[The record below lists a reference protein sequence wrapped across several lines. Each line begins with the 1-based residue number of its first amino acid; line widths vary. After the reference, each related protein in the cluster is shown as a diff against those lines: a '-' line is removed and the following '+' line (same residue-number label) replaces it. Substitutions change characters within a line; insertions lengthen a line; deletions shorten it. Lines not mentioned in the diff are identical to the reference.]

1 MRITEYNVELSDM
14 ETNIL
19 VKERESFY
27 DCFNGDALTTP
38 TEISNMMKEV
48 FRLDKKAEEYVYM
61 IAFNTKCKPIG
72 IFEISHG
79 TVNAC
84 LCNPREIFIR
94 ALLVGASSIVMVHNH
109 PSGDCTPSST
119 DIKCHK
125 RIKSCSD
132 ILNVQLLDNVII
144 GDRYYSFKENGFL

>member
-1 MRITEYNVELSDM
+1 MRITKYGVEINTDGN
-14 ETNIL
+14 NIL
-19 VKERESFY
+19 VKESSCNYTME
-27 DCFNGDALTTP
+27 NALDNCDK
-38 TEISNMMKEV
+38 IAKVMKEV
-48 FRLDKKAEEYVYM
+48 FKLDKKAEEYVYM
-61 IAFNTKCKPIG
+61 IALNTKLKPIG
-72 IFEISHG
+72 FFEISHG
-79 TVNAC
+79 TVNAS